1 MFVFRWRTWLGIVLC
16 LTSAPPLLAQ
26 EAQPSVL
33 AIDTAASFDESV
45 DFSGN
50 YATGLSVDA
59 LVSVGLGRGLE
70 GIVWPIVQR
79 LGSGQWSRDVWI
91 ASVRYE
97 RAGPVGLRVEGGLVP
112 SPVGLAN
119 FIGRRPHLNPTIAQ
133 PSSLFSAL
141 PQLETRG
148 PRANLLGAV
157 YPFGG
162 QVTLSGRHWY
172 GHAAMIDTSPL
183 RRRRILSRTNPPR
196 FTNVVVGGGVMPFVG
211 LTIGASVTHGGWM
224 RAGEIPTVTT
234 DQDATVVTVESE
246 FSFAHTRLSGEWVR
260 DLIETSTGDRVAA
273 GWFVQGQHTL
283 APRWFVAGRV
293 EKISSPLVTPPLV
306 LQQRLVGFEEVVGF
320 RLTPEFTV
328 RLGHRARR
336 GFGRPGY
343 DHQAAVSMV
352 WWRRWI

>member
-133 PSSLFSAL
+133 PSSLFSAA
-141 PQLETRG
+141 TR
-148 PRANLLGAV
+148 
-157 YPFGG
+157 
-162 QVTLSGRHWY
+162 
-172 GHAAMIDTSPL
+172 AARSP
-183 RRRRILSRTNPPR
+183 SS
-196 FTNVVVGGGVMPFVG
+196 NVEFCHVRGCF
-211 LTIGASVTHGGWM
+211 SVL
-224 RAGEIPTVTT
+224 
-234 DQDATVVTVESE
+234 DATN
-246 FSFAHTRLSGEWVR
+246 F
-260 DLIETSTGDRVAA
+260 
-273 GWFVQGQHTL
+273 
-283 APRWFVAGRV
+283 GRV
-293 EKISSPLVTPPLV
+293 FSDWASICSASDA
-306 LQQRLVGFEEVVGF
+306 
-320 RLTPEFTV
+320 
-328 RLGHRARR
+328 LG
-336 GFGRPGY
+336 
-343 DHQAAVSMV
+343 QWAANTS
-352 WWRRWI
+352 